1 MEGLDALDLA
11 ILVGLQREGRIPSSE
26 LAQRVGL
33 SASACAR
40 RIRRLEESGVID
52 RYVMLVDREAI
63 GRPVSVWVE
72 ISLESQHGDY
82 LDEFEKA
89 VRASPEVMSC
99 HLMAGDGDYLLH
111 VACIDVADYERI
123 HRSHLARLPGVAR
136 LRSSFAIREV
146 CARTDFPLQA

>member
-1 MEGLDALDLA
+1 
-11 ILVGLQREGRIPSSE
+11 
-26 LAQRVGL
+26 
-33 SASACAR
+33 
-40 RIRRLEESGVID
+40 
-52 RYVMLVDREAI
+52 MLVDREAI

-146 CARTDFPLQA
+146 CARTDFPLQT